1 MLRMLG
7 VIRSPITTFTFVANN
22 ARTSS
27 SAPLQNW
34 SNDSEIR
41 RRQNDRRNERRRIRS
56 HTDPVYKENLLI
68 WHKANHDAHIK
79 QMRSCAQA
87 RRASDPAY
95 VLRDRV
101 HHLVQY
107 AWARKDLPWK
117 THQMWQMLG
126 VKVWWREKQYQGED
140 NGKQDLEDQ
149 GQAGEAGDDGNKY
162 LCHSCY
168 FTGPEAMPEGYED
181 LLKITDIKKRKK
193 QLGH

>member
-1 MLRMLG
+1 MTLNMLRMLG

-22 ARTSS
+22 ARISS
-27 SAPLQNW
+27 SAPELVERLGNKT
-34 SNDSEIR
+34 
-41 RRQNDRRNERRRIRS
+41 RNERRRIRS
-56 HTDPVYKENLLI
+56 HTDPVYKEHLLI

-95 VLRDRV
+95 IESIILYNTRGQGRIC
-101 HHLVQY
+101 HGRRIRCGKCLVS
-107 AWARKDLPWK
+107 R
-117 THQMWQMLG
+117 HGG
-126 VKVWWREKQYQGED
+126 VKVWWREEQYQGED
-140 NGKQDLEDQ
+140 NAKQDLEDQ

-181 LLKITDIKKRKK
+181 LLKITDIKTRKK
-193 QLGH
+193 QL